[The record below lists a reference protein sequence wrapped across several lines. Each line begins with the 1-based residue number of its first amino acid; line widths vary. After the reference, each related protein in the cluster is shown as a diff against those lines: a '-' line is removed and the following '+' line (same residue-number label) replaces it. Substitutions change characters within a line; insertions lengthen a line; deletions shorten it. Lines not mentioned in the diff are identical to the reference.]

1 MNPEIVIPALGM
13 MTGIILPLGVFVWLY
28 LENKD
33 KNKTIL
39 EISKNID
46 DPSKLEDLVG
56 LLDERKKEPID
67 YRRSGVVTLFVGIG
81 LFLFGIFFLG
91 NILKGVGA
99 LVAAIGI
106 GQIIAGYLY
115 PNTSEE
121 ITNIVD
127 EFEKKW
133 PTLKDFLKVLTK
145 SIRMGKNHQNLL
157 NNLEELRK
165 ACNLTQQDLSESADV
180 SRKSINAIENGIYV
194 PSTVLALKIA
204 KTLKCKVED
213 IFKLPK

>member
-1 MNPEIVIPALGM
+1 MGPEIVVPSLGM
-13 MTGIILPLGVFVWLY
+13 LTGIIIPVAVFVWLY
-28 LENKD
+28 LESKD

-46 DPSKLEDLVG
+46 DPSKLEDLVA
-56 LLDERKKEPID
+56 LLDERKKQPID

-81 LFLFGIFFLG
+81 LFLFGVFFLG

-121 ITNIVD
+121 IN
-127 EFEKKW
+127 
-133 PTLKDFLKVLTK
+133 
-145 SIRMGKNHQNLL
+145 
-157 NNLEELRK
+157 K
-165 ACNLTQQDLSESADV
+165 A
-180 SRKSINAIENGIYV
+180 
-194 PSTVLALKIA
+194 
-204 KTLKCKVED
+204 VED
-213 IFKLPK
+213 FEGK